1 MTHRWLRVVCHFQ
14 AGRVPAFFRIL
25 PRRLP
30 RASRGECG
38 LDGGEQWRRAA
49 LDQIEHALEVFPLAV
64 IGIRNVAQ
72 PEFRRKVEEEPEMT
86 EMTRRPQRF
95 QKTQILAVHCHNPIE
110 SPEIIEDKKPRPLAR
125 KLVASL
131 PRSVYRAQVRLL
143 ATLMAVR
150 SG

>member
-1 MTHRWLRVVCHFQ
+1 MTHRCLQAVGHFQ

-30 RASRGECG
+30 RALRGECG

-49 LDQIEHALEVFPLAV
+49 LDQIEHALEVSPHAV

-86 EMTRRPQRF
+86 EMTGGPQRF
-95 QKTQILAVHCHNPIE
+95 QKAQILAVHCHDPIE
-110 SPEIIEDKKPRPLAR
+110 SSEIVELEEPRPLAR

-131 PRSVYRAQVRLL
+131 PRSAYRAQVRLL
-143 ATLMAVR
+143 ATLMTVC